1 MEDLPEIE
9 RSIEIPA
16 PADDVWQ
23 RIIDGDI
30 AEEWMGVRLEPR
42 RGGEVT
48 VPGKEFIGTV
58 EELEPGESITW
69 TWREVDGDPSQVTIE
84 LEPVD
89 GGTKVTVVERLLE
102 YRITGTPPVFLA
114 SAA

>member
-1 MEDLPEIE
+1 MENLPEIG
-9 RSIEIPA
+9 RSIEVPA
-16 PADDVWQ
+16 TPDEVWEQ
-23 RIIDGDI
+23 IVDGEL
-30 AEEWMGVRLEPR
+30 AQEWMGVRVEPR

-48 VPGKEFIGTV
+48 VPGREVIGTV
-58 EELEPGESITW
+58 EELAPGESITW
-69 TWREVDGDPSQVTIE
+69 TWREVDGDPSQVTID